1 MVKEFLSCQRAD
13 TPAEDRE
20 EKESVFADTPFFMDR
35 EVFIYPECNKGEKIE
50 SDEYCNEVIHKSI
63 IRT

>member
-1 MVKEFLSCQRAD
+1 
-13 TPAEDRE
+13 
-20 EKESVFADTPFFMDR
+20 MDR
-35 EVFIYPECNKGEKIE
+35 KVFVYPKCNKGEEIK